1 MRSWP
6 TRPYKP
12 VRIQV
17 IPMIDVMMFLLVF
30 FVLISI
36 HVLPALGL
44 RVVLPH
50 SSSAS
55 KLEEPRRVT
64 VTLTAEGL
72 IYLDGNPT
80 TVEELP
86 AQLRNLR
93 SQSKLAVIIAGD
105 ERTELQLLVD
115 VLGALQKGEVAA
127 TAITTKAK

>member
-17 IPMIDVMMFLLVF
+17 IPMVDVMMFLLVF

-44 RVVLPH
+44 KVALPH
-50 SSSAS
+50 SSVAA
-55 KLEEPRRVT
+55 KIDEVRHVT
-64 VTLTAEGL
+64 VTLAADGG

-80 TVEELP
+80 TVEDLP
-86 AQLRNLR
+86 DQVRTLSA
-93 SQSKLAVIIAGD
+93 QSKVAVIIAGD
-105 ERTELQLLVD
+105 EHSQLQPLVD
-115 VLGALQKGEVAA
+115 VLGALQKAGIAA
-127 TAITTKAK
+127 TSITAKAT

>member
-1 MRSWP
+1 MRAWP

-44 RVVLPH
+44 KVALPH
-50 SSSAS
+50 SSVAS
-55 KLEEPRRVT
+55 KLDEVRRVT
-64 VTLTAEGL
+64 VTLTADGG

-80 TVEELP
+80 TVADLP
-86 AQLRNLR
+86 DQLRNL
-93 SQSKLAVIIAGD
+93 SAQSKVAVIIAGD
-105 ERTELQLLVD
+105 ERSRLQILVD
-115 VLGALQKGEVAA
+115 VLGALQRSGIAA
-127 TAITTKAK
+127 TSITTKAK